1 MFTKQS
7 HAILL
12 YAIKNKLSV
21 KEVYRSLPI
30 NPCHDDPIQSI
41 KFSCFQYNYPQL
53 ESQFTS
59 ANLSPYNNLW
69 SEVHDFSADS
79 TDKKNF
85 QYLQEFYKVSD
96 FLPKCSNNDLDTSD
110 KNSLVPLTAS
120 KCDRE
125 GEDVKVRNIGYPKN
139 WALYAASLV
148 VL

>member
-1 MFTKQS
+1 MGFIAQAT
-7 HAILL
+7 L
-12 YAIKNKLSV
+12 
-21 KEVYRSLPI
+21 EVLRSLSI

-79 TDKKNF
+79 SDKRNF

-125 GEDVKVRNIGYPKN
+125 REDVKVTRKFQH
-139 WALYAASLV
+139 
-148 VL
+148 